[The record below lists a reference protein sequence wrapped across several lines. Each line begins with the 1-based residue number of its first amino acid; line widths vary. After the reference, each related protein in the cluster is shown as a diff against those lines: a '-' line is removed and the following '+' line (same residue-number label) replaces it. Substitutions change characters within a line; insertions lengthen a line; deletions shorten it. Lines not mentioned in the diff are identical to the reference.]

1 MPGGPTVEVKIGVQ
15 NVAREI
21 TLESSQTAD
30 QVVALVDQAVAAGGT
45 LRLTDTSGR
54 TVVVPTT
61 VLGYVE
67 AGSDTDRR
75 VGFGAS

>member
-1 MPGGPTVEVKIGVQ
+1 MEVKIGVQ

-30 QVVALVDQAVAAGGT
+30 EIAALVDAAVASGGT
-45 LRLTDTSGR
+45 LRLTDTKGR

-61 VLGYVE
+61 VLGYGE
-67 AGSDTDRR
+67 AGVETDRR
-75 VGFGAS
+75 VGFGIA

>member
-1 MPGGPTVEVKIGVQ
+1 VEVKIGVQ

-21 TLESSQTAD
+21 TLESSQSAD
-30 QVVALVDQAVAAGGT
+30 EVVALVDKAVAGGGT

-67 AGSDTDRR
+67 AGSDSDRR

>member
-1 MPGGPTVEVKIGVQ
+1 MEVKIGVQ

-21 TLESSQTAD
+21 VLDSAQTAD
-30 QVVALVDQAVAAGGT
+30 EVAEQVDAAVAAGGT
-45 LRLTDTSGR
+45 LRLNDSTGR
-54 TVVVPTT
+54 VVVVPTT

-67 AGSDTDRR
+67 TGGTADRR